1 MLIKNIFKSVNTN
14 RKLLT
19 VSVLVRVLRLVVA
32 AVLVYKCAVAGAAAV

>member
-14 RKLLT
+14 RNT
-19 VSVLVRVLRLVVA
+19 AHSVLVRVSLLVVA